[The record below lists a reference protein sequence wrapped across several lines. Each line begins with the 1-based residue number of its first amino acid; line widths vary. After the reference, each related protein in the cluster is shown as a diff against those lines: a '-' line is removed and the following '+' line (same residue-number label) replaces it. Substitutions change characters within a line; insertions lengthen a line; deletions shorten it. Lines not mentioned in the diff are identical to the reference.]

1 MGVAVVALRRLIK
14 VWAKRVLGLSIFR
27 RFVFWRVAG
36 RGPMVAITFD
46 DGPND
51 TWTPMVLSILAQYHV
66 RATFFLQANRVEAFP
81 DIARRIAAEGHD
93 IGNHGYDHKRHD
105 SRVQAAAGDRVLRD
119 FGLRTRFYRP
129 PGGALGI
136 KEMLWLMGRGFT
148 TVLWSL
154 DAADSLREEGK
165 WDGALPDYESVREGD
180 VILMH
185 DDNATCVRELP
196 QLLET
201 LTKKGL
207 LPVTLSRLFQ

>member
-1 MGVAVVALRRLIK
+1 MVFLGVLRKLTK
-14 VWAKRVLGLSIFR
+14 KLLKQVLGLRFLR
-27 RFVFWRVAG
+27 RFVFWRIAG
-36 RGPMVAITFD
+36 SGSMVAITFD

-51 TWTPMVLSILAQYHV
+51 IWTPLVLDILAQYQV

-129 PGGALGI
+129 PGGAIGM
-136 KEMLWLMGRGFT
+136 KEMLWLMGQGFT
-148 TVLWSL
+148 TVMWSL

-165 WDGALPDYESVREGD
+165 WGGELPDYERVREGD

-196 QLLET
+196 QLLQT

-207 LPVTLSRLFQ
+207 LPVTLSRLVQ